1 MSRMKT
7 LTLYVLAIIGFFLF
21 SELLI
26 NASLESEY
34 TKIGRRDEISQV
46 VITQAEATR
55 VNGRIKGSV
64 INPEENPIN
73 GKYLKFDFY
82 SERGVK
88 VGTKYLKVDTLG
100 ESTEKEYKVQFRF
113 DNVKYFTVNLATQ
126 EEVDNAQEFEL
137 KIEDDIGVPLLFSGL
152 LLLIL
157 L

>member
-7 LTLYVLAIIGFFLF
+7 LILYVLAIIGFFLF

-82 SERGVK
+82 SSRDVLK
-88 VGTKYLKVDTLG
+88 GTKYIDISGLQQNELQEIEMHFKLEGVSYYTISVVD
-100 ESTEKEYKVQFRF
+100 EKTEKEIELLPQDLNKTQIVIATF
-113 DNVKYFTVNLATQ
+113 LA
-126 EEVDNAQEFEL
+126 
-137 KIEDDIGVPLLFSGL
+137 
-152 LLLIL
+152 LIVL
-157 L
+157 